1 MYTKGV
7 KRKKHLTKGGEPA
20 ELAGRGAGAAFLC
33 ARRAPDS
40 VPLGRFK
47 KGTRSKDPA
56 LVLSWLLPSL
66 HPLLLSLSLS
76 LSISLA
82 NSLYAITD
90 PNSTSKVIFDPLAR
104 AGAPLPLCVRLRRN
118 ELLLIASIWSTH
130 QKKTIKKETSFYCST
145 ECRHCLS
152 NLRGQVSSTFS
163 GLTNRHG
170 NQTAVKTRPR
180 RIEAVAAAAAVLAV
194 IYSSESNR
202 KRERERTHHYR
213 QRVPYFGY
221 SVMLSTSPAR
231 SVGVTPADMLL
242 KIVKVPG
249 LALLATI
256 GFLSVSFFYFFLFSS
271 FFFILVCISPLLF
284 RLCLYT
290 NTSYIYTFLLQSLLI
305 ALPGTT
311 LYTGLTS
318 PPKSP
323 GCVSYT
329 NQSVQLSS
337 CVCALFCPAPLCL

>member
-1 MYTKGV
+1 M
-7 KRKKHLTKGGEPA
+7 
-20 ELAGRGAGAAFLC
+20 
-33 ARRAPDS
+33 
-40 VPLGRFK
+40 
-47 KGTRSKDPA
+47 
-56 LVLSWLLPSL
+56 
-66 HPLLLSLSLS
+66 
-76 LSISLA
+76 
-82 NSLYAITD
+82 
-90 PNSTSKVIFDPLAR
+90 
-104 AGAPLPLCVRLRRN
+104 RLRRN
-118 ELLLIASIWSTH
+118 ELLLIASIWSTP
-130 QKKTIKKETSFYCST
+130 QKTIKKETSFYCST

-337 CVCALFCPAPLCL
+337 CVCALLCPAPLCL